1 LLSHFKLQK
10 LCPVAIAIVCD
21 KCFVKM
27 EKAARRQW
35 LTPEILATQEA
46 EIRRIVVWS
55 EPGQN
60 SSARPYLKKPF
71 TKIELVEWLK
81 VKPLSSNPNTEK
93 KKKDAK
99 GIKYMYLCNGEK
111 GTYRI

>member
-1 LLSHFKLQK
+1 
-10 LCPVAIAIVCD
+10 
-21 KCFVKM
+21 
-27 EKAARRQW
+27 
-35 LTPEILATQEA
+35 
-46 EIRRIVVWS
+46 
-55 EPGQN
+55 
-60 SSARPYLKKPF
+60 
-71 TKIELVEWLK
+71 VEWLK